1 MFASSLN
8 KQKNSMNTAMRTIMR
23 KCHNSPTTRSFREI
37 MFDPKIE
44 RITFTCNKN
53 ELVGTATCLIV
64 TIFGGLYLIH
74 NKLNE
79 IENEIENYKKKINDK
94 IDAFEIKVEN
104 KIEDFMRRI
113 YDKVYTLENEK
124 ENLKIK
130 AECVFDM
137 SEVLEKENKILKKT
151 VFDLNNQ
158 VAWFQGFLHMKWNSK

>member
-44 RITFTCNKN
+44 RITFTCSKN

-79 IENEIENYKKKINDK
+79 IENEIENYKKK
-94 IDAFEIKVEN
+94 
-104 KIEDFMRRI
+104 
-113 YDKVYTLENEK
+113 
-124 ENLKIK
+124 
-130 AECVFDM
+130 
-137 SEVLEKENKILKKT
+137 
-151 VFDLNNQ
+151 NQ
-158 VAWFQGFLHMKWNSK
+158 

>member
-8 KQKNSMNTAMRTIMR
+8 KQKNSMNSAMRTIVR

-37 MFDPKIE
+37 MLDPKIE

-53 ELVGTATCLIV
+53 ELVGTATCLIA

-74 NKLNE
+74 NKFNE

-113 YDKVYTLENEK
+113 YDKVYTLEK

-130 AECVFDM
+130 AECVFDK
-137 SEVLEKENKILKKT
+137 SEVLEKENKILKKK

>member
-1 MFASSLN
+1 MKLKMKS
-8 KQKNSMNTAMRTIMR
+8 
-23 KCHNSPTTRSFREI
+23 
-37 MFDPKIE
+37 
-44 RITFTCNKN
+44 RI
-53 ELVGTATCLIV
+53 IR
-64 TIFGGLYLIH
+64 
-74 NKLNE
+74 
-79 IENEIENYKKKINDK
+79 KKINDK

-130 AECVFDM
+130 TERVLDM
-137 SEVLEKENKILKKT
+137 SEVLEKENKILKKK